1 MIQDRSVEL
10 YLCIQQTMLK
20 FSFHRASRHSE
31 KTICFNAFMVV
42 LLFSFK
48 YFYNTFITLSRN
60 ENVNRD
66 THYLRNFDKKE
77 KKKKTVDPRA
87 LDPSRK
93 LIRREEGA
101 TRLISVAQ
109 GTSVNTLSS
118 TYPSRETK
126 KRRRGEKER
135 QSACVP
141 PGTNSSRR
149 IFACDTMPE
158 CGTARSST
166 PIPFPFL
173 SFNPFPPRG
182 VYLSAA
188 AETGRGILLK

>member
-1 MIQDRSVEL
+1 M
-10 YLCIQQTMLK
+10 
-20 FSFHRASRHSE
+20 
-31 KTICFNAFMVV
+31 
-42 LLFSFK
+42 
-48 YFYNTFITLSRN
+48 
-60 ENVNRD
+60 
-66 THYLRNFDKKE
+66 
-77 KKKKTVDPRA
+77 DPRA

-173 SFNPFPPRG
+173 PFNPFPPRG

-188 AETGRGILLK
+188 AETGRGILLKWYFDDHGWIPARSRRVLMKIPTTKGTAERG

>member
-1 MIQDRSVEL
+1 M
-10 YLCIQQTMLK
+10 
-20 FSFHRASRHSE
+20 
-31 KTICFNAFMVV
+31 
-42 LLFSFK
+42 
-48 YFYNTFITLSRN
+48 SRN

-77 KKKKTVDPRA
+77 KKKRPWILERWIRVVN
-87 LDPSRK
+87 SSEGRK
-93 LIRREEGA
+93 GT

-173 SFNPFPPRG
+173 PFNPFPPRG